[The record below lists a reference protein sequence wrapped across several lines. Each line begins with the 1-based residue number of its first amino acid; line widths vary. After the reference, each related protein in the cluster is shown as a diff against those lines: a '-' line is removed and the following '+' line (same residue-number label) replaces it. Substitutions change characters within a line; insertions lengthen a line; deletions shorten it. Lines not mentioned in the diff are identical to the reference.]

1 MFGLVALLVF
11 LSIAL
16 AGYALSGVAG
26 RRELAKETVRGRL
39 LAVTGSA
46 ATGPGPSLLRDE
58 RLSSIPFL
66 DTLLARITLTAW
78 LVRVIR
84 QAGLR
89 NRVGEVVLYMP
100 LLACAGFL
108 AAMLFTGNPLISAT
122 VAAVGGLL
130 PLLVVQRMRRKRL
143 QRFSEQL
150 PDALD
155 LVRAAL
161 QAGHSLA
168 TSLFVVADEFANP
181 VAEEFGIVAEEIRLG
196 MPLREALYRLRDRVD
211 DPNVP
216 LLVLGILIAHEVG
229 GNLAEVLDNTAY
241 TVRER
246 FKLMRE
252 VHVMTAQGRLSGM
265 VLTLLPLG
273 VGLFLYF
280 LNPTYF
286 APMLA
291 SQTGLYM
298 LGYALISILVGHVVI
313 QRIVRIRA

>member
-1 MFGLVALLVF
+1 V
-11 LSIAL
+11 
-16 AGYALSGVAG
+16 
-26 RRELAKETVRGRL
+26 RETIRGRL
-39 LAVTGSA
+39 RAVGGSA
-46 ATGPGPSLLRDE
+46 AARARTSLLRDE
-58 RLSSIPFL
+58 RFSSIPFL
-66 DTLLARITLTAW
+66 DALLGRLALTAR

-100 LLACAGFL
+100 LLACTGLLAGTL
-108 AAMLFTGNPLISAT
+108 ITGNPLISLTLAAT
-122 VAAVGGLL
+122 GGLL

-143 QRFSEQL
+143 RQFSEQL

-161 QAGHSLA
+161 QAGHALA
-168 TSLFVVADEFANP
+168 TALNVVADEFPNP

-246 FKLMRE
+246 FKLARE
-252 VHVMTAQGRLSGM
+252 VQVMTAQGRLSGM
-265 VLTLLPLG
+265 VLTGLPVA
-273 VGLFLYF
+273 VGLFMYF

-298 LGYALISILVGHVVI
+298 LGYAFVSILAGHFVI
-313 QRIVRIRA
+313 QRIVRIRT